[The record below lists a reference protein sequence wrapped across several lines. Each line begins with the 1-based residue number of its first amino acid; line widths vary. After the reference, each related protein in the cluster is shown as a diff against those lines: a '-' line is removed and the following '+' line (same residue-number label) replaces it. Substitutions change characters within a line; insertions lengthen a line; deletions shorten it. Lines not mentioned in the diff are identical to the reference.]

1 MYKPSKKLIT
11 VGIATMFLVSSVA
24 VNAGQRYDSS
34 NVGISSKVDEYLEEG
49 NSASGLTEK
58 TGVVTEA
65 NSVTY
70 NPNTANITNALKAV
84 KGGAVFD
91 NKKDTNKVKY
101 PQFENRA
108 IVTVSGTLNIR
119 AEASADSDI
128 IGTVPTG
135 GILYIEEKGAEWTL
149 ISSGDC
155 YGYVKN
161 EYIAF
166 GDAAGDWASANGLSK
181 VARINTTTLNVR
193 TEANENAD
201 CITMVA
207 EGEEYDLVNSS
218 NGWTCIL
225 INGQNGYV
233 KSDYV
238 DIRFKVEYA
247 SSKQSESTEESTS
260 SSEESSAEDSSYSE
274 SSYSESS
281 SSSSSYD
288 DDDDDDYSSSSSSE
302 SSSSQSTVSVTNDGI
317 SSTKQAL
324 VNYALQFVGNPY
336 VYGGESLTNG
346 TDCSGFTML
355 VYREFGISIPHGATS
370 QSYYGTPISVDD
382 VEPGDLL
389 FYTDDEGGYGHVT
402 MYIGNGQVVHAST
415 PSTGIIISSMD
426 YRTPAAARRLMD

>member
-1 MYKPSKKLIT
+1 
-11 VGIATMFLVSSVA
+11 
-24 VNAGQRYDSS
+24 
-34 NVGISSKVDEYLEEG
+34 
-49 NSASGLTEK
+49 
-58 TGVVTEA
+58 
-65 NSVTY
+65 
-70 NPNTANITNALKAV
+70 
-84 KGGAVFD
+84 
-91 NKKDTNKVKY
+91 
-101 PQFENRA
+101 
-108 IVTVSGTLNIR
+108 
-119 AEASADSDI
+119 
-128 IGTVPTG
+128 
-135 GILYIEEKGAEWTL
+135 
-149 ISSGDC
+149 
-155 YGYVKN
+155 
-161 EYIAF
+161 
-166 GDAAGDWASANGLSK
+166 
-181 VARINTTTLNVR
+181 
-193 TEANENAD
+193 
-201 CITMVA
+201 MVA

>member
-24 VNAGQRYDSS
+24 VNAGQRYDST

-65 NSVTY
+65 KTVSY
-70 NPNTANITNALKAV
+70 NPNIANLTKAISAV
-84 KGGAVFD
+84 KGGIVLD
-91 NKKDTNKVKY
+91 EKKEINKVKY

-108 IVTVSGTLNIR
+108 IVTAAGTLNIR
-119 AEASADSDI
+119 AEASADSEI

-166 GDAAGDWASANGLSK
+166 GDAAGDWAAANGLSK
-181 VARINTTTLNVR
+181 VVRINTTTLNVR

-207 EGEEYDLVNSS
+207 EGEEYDLVSSS

-233 KSDYV
+233 KTEYV
-238 DIRFKVEYA
+238 EERFKVEYA
-247 SSKQSESTEESTS
+247 SSKQSETTEETTS
-260 SSEESSAEDSSYSE
+260 SSSSSEDSSSEDDSYSE

-281 SSSSSYD
+281 SSSSSYYD
-288 DDDDDDYSSSSSSE
+288 DDDSSSSE

-317 SSTKQAL
+317 SSTKQDL

-336 VYGGESLTNG
+336 VYGGESLTDG

-355 VYREFGISIPHGATS
+355 VYRHYGISIPHGATS
-370 QSYYGTPISVDD
+370 QSYYGTPISVSD

-415 PSTGIIISSMD
+415 SSTGIIISPMD